1 MEKYL
6 GSGLIKGI
14 GPVYAKKLVWA
25 FGEAVFDVIEQ
36 QGERLIEVAGIGPK
50 RASKIRLAWSDQKAI
65 REIMVFL
72 QSHGVG
78 TSRAVRIY
86 KTYGADAIPLVTENP
101 YRLARD
107 IRGIGFKTADL
118 IAEKLGIPK
127 TAMIRA
133 RAGISYAL
141 LNAVDDGHCPATS
154 C

>member
-1 MEKYL
+1 
-6 GSGLIKGI
+6 
-14 GPVYAKKLVWA
+14 
-25 FGEAVFDVIEQ
+25 
-36 QGERLIEVAGIGPK
+36 
-50 RASKIRLAWSDQKAI
+50 
-65 REIMVFL
+65 MVFL

-101 YRLARD
+101 YRLAR
-107 IRGIGFKTADL
+107 GIGFKTADMV
-118 IAEKLGIPK
+118 AERLGIPK